1 MLGPGISYSFG
12 DYSLDLKRGALL
24 KAGIDVKLRPKSFGV
39 LRVLIE
45 RRGELLTKDE
55 LLNAVW
61 GHVVVTDG
69 ALTQCLI
76 DVRRAIGDESQQ
88 MIKTVPRRGY
98 IFDVPVVVSDGV
110 PAKNRPA
117 VSGSASGV
125 DERGP
130 APAQSACVRCGGALW
145 WRSSFRWCPLPSGG
159 VSIAAVRIWPAGRTR
174 CCGAGPEQLHRRV
187 AVRQHEQR
195 PGQRVLLRRHLGG
208 NPEPAGGLS
217 RTPRDRENLLVR
229 PEGQWL

>member
-1 MLGPGISYSFG
+1 MPGPGISYSFR

-24 KAGIDVKLRPKSFGV
+24 KAGVDVRLRPKSFGV

-55 LLNAVW
+55 LLNVVW

-130 APAQSACVRCGGALW
+130 APAPKPTQSRL
-145 WRSSFRWCPLPSGG
+145 RS
-159 VSIAAVRIWPAGRTR
+159 
-174 CCGAGPEQLHRRV
+174 
-187 AVRQHEQR
+187 
-195 PGQRVLLRRHLGG
+195 LRRGFAAAIL
-208 NPEPAGGLS
+208 ASL
-217 RTPRDRENLLVR
+217 
-229 PEGQWL
+229 